1 MGKFNRIDPQV
12 LNDVV
17 KVLSDPQALNAYA
30 YARNNPIRYV
40 DPTGETY
47 AEASWGYLVGWAKG
61 LWGTLTASYYALI
74 YPDATKE
81 VIMQKAKQAVVAW
94 RATFTDLF
102 SNSTQVGSEILEGLG
117 ITYEEFIAK
126 SDYEKGEII
135 GQLSEAAAEIVA
147 AKKLTEIKSFR
158 ASVNKNIHWGQ
169 QNKHIIGANN
179 YIEGKSIL
187 THSDPQ
193 ALVNRFS
200 GTGRKIYNNGRAEK
214 EIVDFGEDIG
224 KFVDQSTGEVFATTR
239 GQIIYSEEG
248 AHIVPLRP
256 N

>member
-1 MGKFNRIDPQV
+1 M
-12 LNDVV
+12 
-17 KVLSDPQALNAYA
+17 SDPQALNAYA

-74 YPDATKE
+74 YPEATKE
-81 VIMQKAKQAVVAW
+81 VIMQKAKEAVVAW

-200 GTGRKIYNNGRAEK
+200 GTGEKIYNQGVVQREV
-214 EIVDFGEDIG
+214 VDFGQNIG
-224 KFVDQSTGEVFATTR
+224 YYVDPNTGGRVSTNVGT
-239 GQIIYSEEG
+239 IHYSNPG
-248 AHIVPLRP
+248 THIVPESP
-256 N
+256 DYFSN

>member
-1 MGKFNRIDPQV
+1 M
-12 LNDVV
+12 
-17 KVLSDPQALNAYA
+17 SDPQALNAYA

-74 YPDATKE
+74 YPEATKE
-81 VIMQKAKQAVVAW
+81 VIMQKAKEAVVAW

-179 YIEGKSIL
+179 YIEKSNRSIL

-193 ALVNRFS
+193 GLVNKFS
-200 GTGRKIYNNGRAEK
+200 GAGEKIYNQGVVQSEM
-214 EIVDFGEDIG
+214 VDFGQNIG
-224 KFVDQSTGEVFATTR
+224 YYVDPTSGAKTLTTR
-239 GQIIYSEEG
+239 GSIHYSQQG
-248 AHIVPLRP
+248 THIVPEK
-256 N
+256 